1 MGTVTSIIREKAKG
15 PNLGTSPKRSEL
27 RWISD
32 MMTAARA
39 LWPAGTAHH
48 LAAKTNVSPRAAEF
62 WLAGKYDMS
71 LGAARELLRSE
82 EGYEFLVALM
92 GDCDA
97 RWWQRVK
104 LRYDTGKVK
113 RSIIAQQKRL
123 AELLNETQQVDMNLD

>member
-1 MGTVTSIIREKAKG
+1 MMAVAKAFWPQGTPKA
-15 PNLGTSPKRSEL
+15 
-27 RWISD
+27 
-32 MMTAARA
+32 
-39 LWPAGTAHH
+39 
-48 LAAKTNVSPRAAEF
+48 LAAKTHVSHRAAEF

-82 EGYEFLVALM
+82 EGYQFLVALM

-113 RSIIAQQKRL
+113 RAIVAQRRQL
-123 AELLNETQQVDMNLD
+123 EELQALSHQIDLDID